1 MLLVDAIDLGLH
13 LLLSQHEGILRE
25 GWACQPATSIREV
38 AGDSAEVGRQ
48 ARRLN
53 GAADAWLPHGPKQKP
68 RATGGASW
76 VSCWRACRSLPEDSK
91 PTTPTPSRIIGCTA
105 RRTRMK
111 KPRRGRG

>member
-68 RATGGASW
+68 RVTDGAKLGLMLEGLPDLFRSTASPAPQRRAASSVAQRGGPA
-76 VSCWRACRSLPEDSK
+76 
-91 PTTPTPSRIIGCTA
+91 
-105 RRTRMK
+105 
-111 KPRRGRG
+111 